1 MKKSD
6 AILCAHFY
14 CIPAL
19 CACISTLFKHF
30 LCAFLLFPSTFLR
43 AHFYCVQHC
52 RRAFLLRCS
61 TLCMHFC
68 CVCMC
73 LYVCVCMRLYVLY
86 CMCLYVFVCVCMCFV
101 CVCIFYVLMCLYVFV
116 CVCMCLRSINSF
128 FFTSIST
135 VFQHFC
141 LSQLDLPVCTIV
153 QRTCAE
159 KATCA
164 CDLISIAHWSY

>member
-1 MKKSD
+1 MFKQCIS
-6 AILCAHFY
+6 IGCTVRTHFY
-14 CIPAL
+14 YVPVLFYVHIPTVFQHL
-19 CACISTLFKHF
+19 HACISTMFKHF

-86 CMCLYVFVCVCMCFV
+86 CMCLYVFVCVCMCLYVFY
-101 CVCIFYVLMCLYVFV
+101 CVCMCLYVFV
-116 CVCMCLRSINSF
+116 CVLYVFVFS
-128 FFTSIST
+128 TS
-135 VFQHFC
+135 
-141 LSQLDLPVCTIV
+141 
-153 QRTCAE
+153 
-159 KATCA
+159 
-164 CDLISIAHWSY
+164 